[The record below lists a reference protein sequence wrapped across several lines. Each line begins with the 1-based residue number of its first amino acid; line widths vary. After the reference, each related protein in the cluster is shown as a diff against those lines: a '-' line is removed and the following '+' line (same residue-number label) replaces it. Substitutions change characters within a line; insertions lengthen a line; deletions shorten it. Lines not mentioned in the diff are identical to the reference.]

1 MIESKWIRNWNSFK
15 LSLSLPLE
23 EGKSIDLSNLI
34 FDPDQSPLK
43 KEQWR

>member
-1 MIESKWIRNWNSFK
+1 MYHVINELEIETVSS
-15 LSLSLPLE
+15 SLSLPLE